1 MYKPFMSCD
10 DPKGVVEC
18 GTIRKYRTNSQKMS
32 KDKTKGG
39 CGGGRRPAE
48 DTGES
53 LTVRTDKEDKVSK
66 GSSIERTFDSSSL
79 QLMEVSRGAQRLN
92 NMIDSWSR
100 GLNYGGR
107 SEDIAKDLLKGAL
120 DLQESLV
127 MLRKVQEAS
136 RDVALSRR
144 KQGEKPEE
152 ERIIDERAHSNRFSE
167 ERNSMGFQRPWPS
180 ADGYSSSSREELKK
194 VIKESL
200 VRRNLFPGISTEAL
214 DSASELH
221 STSSSQS
228 SSMFQNERLS
238 DSSFSPM
245 NGRKEKGPSLVARL
259 MGLEEKE
266 EEEEVTSRSFPTLM
280 QKQLESEK
288 IVNQK
293 RPMFELDM
301 PKGRK
306 NDPIVHP
313 ERHKSK
319 TLREI
324 LETNHFNGVLKS
336 PARESKHQVPH
347 YKQFDDLP
355 PIVLIKPR
363 CTPCREF
370 ARVHEPVP
378 SEELSLRKLKAK
390 LVSSGTFKQREGSNA
405 NMGKEMEEDV
415 SKRLFKR
422 ERTELLIREVVE
434 PEAKEIKPIENEKV
448 PRGKVKVNGN
458 ANHKSQ
464 ESETVDRKVQQK
476 SSSKKAPE
484 KVILKH
490 KVVTKSQDQGGEI
503 SSTKLR
509 KPQSGSRIDMNE
521 IPGKKSAALNSIS
534 KTRNQKINSSKE
546 QIKNQMKKQ
555 RSVAEPE
562 AAKPVDEQLRHKEE
576 EEKTIDV
583 HYKDDCTEVRIIDV
597 IAEDLAVEHE
607 VCASANK
614 ITEDCNQSQLKSEHE
629 NGNEDDSNKHGNKE
643 EAELR
648 YLLLNNQS
656 FINHAEELL
665 NLDPDSPK
673 ILPKLEI
680 ETDRVANPKLYL
692 DCANELAERKSL
704 QESQVV
710 HPLLLLNSSGN
721 SRFHISLGR
730 LVGEICIAIQN
741 LSSYSEIQSGK
752 KLGSDNIYA
761 MMERDINCNYGMMN
775 GIWNWGWRH
784 GFSADEAEQVVSE
797 VERLVLSGLIEEV
810 LVNL

>member
-1 MYKPFMSCD
+1 
-10 DPKGVVEC
+10 
-18 GTIRKYRTNSQKMS
+18 
-32 KDKTKGG
+32 
-39 CGGGRRPAE
+39 
-48 DTGES
+48 
-53 LTVRTDKEDKVSK
+53 
-66 GSSIERTFDSSSL
+66 
-79 QLMEVSRGAQRLN
+79 
-92 NMIDSWSR
+92 
-100 GLNYGGR
+100 
-107 SEDIAKDLLKGAL
+107 
-120 DLQESLV
+120 
-127 MLRKVQEAS
+127 
-136 RDVALSRR
+136 
-144 KQGEKPEE
+144 
-152 ERIIDERAHSNRFSE
+152 
-167 ERNSMGFQRPWPS
+167 MGFQRPWPS

-200 VRRNLFPGISTEAL
+200 VRQNLFPGVSTEAL
-214 DSASELH
+214 DSASEFH
-221 STSSSQS
+221 STSSSQ

-259 MGLEEKE
+259 MGLEE
-266 EEEEVTSRSFPTLM
+266 EEVTSRSFPTLM

-293 RPMFELDM
+293 RPMFELDV
-301 PKGRK
+301 PKVRK
-306 NDPIVHP
+306 NDPIVYP
-313 ERHKSK
+313 ERHRSK
-319 TLREI
+319 TLREM
-324 LETNHFNGVLKS
+324 LETNHFDGVLKS

-405 NMGKEMEEDV
+405 NMGKEMEEHV
-415 SKRLFKR
+415 SKRLFKG

-448 PRGKVKVNGN
+448 PRGKLKVNGN
-458 ANHKSQ
+458 GNVNLKSQ
-464 ESETVDRKVQQK
+464 ESETVDRKVKDK

-484 KVILKH
+484 KMILKH

-534 KTRNQKINSSKE
+534 RTRNQKINSSKE

-562 AAKPVDEQLRHKEE
+562 AAKPVDEQLGHKE

-583 HYKDDCTEVRIIDV
+583 QYKDDCTEVRIIDV
-597 IAEDLAVEHE
+597 IAEDLAIEHE

-614 ITEDCNQSQLKSEHE
+614 ITAEDCNQSQLKSEHE
-629 NGNEDDSNKHGNKE
+629 NGSEDDSIKHGNKE
-643 EAELR
+643 AAELR

-665 NLDPDSPK
+665 NLDLDSPK
-673 ILPKLEI
+673 IPPKIEI
-680 ETDRVANPKLYL
+680 VSDRVANPRLYL

-704 QESQVV
+704 QDSQVF
-710 HPLLLLNSSGN
+710 HPLLLLNSSRN

-730 LVGEICIAIQN
+730 LIEEISIAIQN
-741 LSSYSEIQSGK
+741 LSSYSEVHQSGK
-752 KLGSDNIYA
+752 KLASDNIYA
-761 MMERDINCNYGMMN
+761 MMERDINCSYGMMN
-775 GIWNWGWRH
+775 GIWKWGWRH
-784 GFSADEAEQVVSE
+784 GYSADEAEQVVSE
-797 VERLVLSGLIEEV
+797 VESLVFSGLIEEV